1 MKTRHKVF
9 VAINL
14 PEKVKNQLGLYQEKW
29 PDLPAKWVK
38 KENLHITLEFL
49 GYLTDEE
56 IVELCHKTKE
66 IAQTKKSFNLV
77 LDKICYGPTNK
88 KQIKMVW
95 AVGPK
100 IKQFNFSPHCTLARI
115 KSWQFKQM
123 EPDERPEIN
132 QDINLTFQVD
142 SIQVMESQLKK
153 NGPEYNIL
161 ENCLFSD

>member
-1 MKTRHKVF
+1 MKTRHRVF

-14 PEKVKNQLGLYQEKW
+14 PEKIKNQLSLYQQKW
-29 PDLPAKWVK
+29 SDLPAKWVK

-56 IVELCHKTKE
+56 IVELCQKTKQ
-66 IAQTKKSFNLV
+66 IAQTKKLFNLV
-77 LDKICYGPTNK
+77 LDKICYGPINK
-88 KQIKMVW
+88 KQPKMVW

-100 IKQFNFSPHCTLARI
+100 IKQFNLSPHCTLARI

-123 EPDERPEIN
+123 EIDQRPEIN
-132 QDINLTFQVD
+132 QDINLTFPVD
-142 SIQVMESQLKK
+142 SIQVMESQIKK
-153 NGPEYNIL
+153 NNPEYTIL